1 MKNITKVLT
10 LLLVTIIVTGCQN
23 TEQDIIKSIDYLN
36 EPTYYNVFNTITC
49 RDSNDNTTLE
59 LDITNTFDEK
69 TNLSERDIS
78 INGEPYSSETIE
90 VTDNQINRYYGY
102 MVPNKDTENSYYLKE
117 WLKESLELNDQN
129 KNKYILLDKNYY
141 INMIKNA
148 KEYRKFNDSYEII
161 VAKESIQKI
170 LNQTTED
177 FIIEDDEI
185 YIDVTL
191 EKNNLEY
198 TNTSFNSEKYGFCS
212 YSFSFQTEFDEDNLT
227 TIEKPE
233 I

>member
-1 MKNITKVLT
+1 MKNITRVLT

-117 WLKESLELNDQN
+117 WLKESTRA
-129 KNKYILLDKNYY
+129 I
-141 INMIKNA
+141 
-148 KEYRKFNDSYEII
+148 
-161 VAKESIQKI
+161 
-170 LNQTTED
+170 
-177 FIIEDDEI
+177 
-185 YIDVTL
+185 
-191 EKNNLEY
+191 
-198 TNTSFNSEKYGFCS
+198 
-212 YSFSFQTEFDEDNLT
+212 
-227 TIEKPE
+227 
-233 I
+233 

>member
-1 MKNITKVLT
+1 MKNITKILSLLFAT
-10 LLLVTIIVTGCQN
+10 LIVTGCQKP
-23 TEQDIIKSIDYLN
+23 EEKIIKSIEYLN

-69 TNLSERDIS
+69 SKLSERSIS

-90 VTDNQINRYYGY
+90 VTDNQITRYYGF
-102 MVPNKDTENSYYLKE
+102 MAPHAEIENSYYLVE
-117 WLKESLELNDQN
+117 WLKEDLELNDQN

-141 INMIKNA
+141 IDMIKNA
-148 KEYRKFNDSYEII
+148 KEFRKFNDVYEVI
-161 VAKESIQKI
+161 VAKETIQKI
-170 LNQTTED
+170 LNQTTSD
-177 FIIEDDEI
+177 LIIEDKDV
-185 YIDVTL
+185 YIGLTIEKKKL
-191 EKNNLEY
+191 EF
-198 TNTSFNSEKYGFCS
+198 TNTSFNSEKYGFCT
-212 YSFSFQTEFDEDNLT
+212 YNFSFQTEFEEDNLT